1 MKKIFYLTLMLS
13 ISTFAQQRKH
23 TLISNNIT
31 GVFEIVNKG
40 TSIFEKIKILNSSND
55 DIFLPE
61 MENKELFYFI
71 LGSDSHSYV
80 GAMNSKL
87 GPPNLGGNLKLIK
100 LRPNESYEF
109 QIELENSIE
118 ISNYYYGFD
127 FIKNYKKFIFSENN
141 KFWIK
146 TINYVNNNQ
155 SILSKIE

>member
-1 MKKIFYLTLMLS
+1 MLS

-23 TLISNNIT
+23 TLISNNII
-31 GVFEIVNKG
+31 GIFEIVNQG
-40 TSIFEKIKILNSSND
+40 TNMFEKIKILNSSNED
-55 DIFLPE
+55 VFLPE

-87 GPPNLGGNLKLIK
+87 GSPNLGGNLKLIK
-100 LRPNESYEF
+100 LKPTESYEF

-127 FIKNYKKFIFSENN
+127 FIRNYKKFIFKEND

-146 TINYVNNNQ
+146 TIDYVNNNQ
-155 SILSKIE
+155 SILLKIE

>member
-1 MKKIFYLTLMLS
+1 MLS